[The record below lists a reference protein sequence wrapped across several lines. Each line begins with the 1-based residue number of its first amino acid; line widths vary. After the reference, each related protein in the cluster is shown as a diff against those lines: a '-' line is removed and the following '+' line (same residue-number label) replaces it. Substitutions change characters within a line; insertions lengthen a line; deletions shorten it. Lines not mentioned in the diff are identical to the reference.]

1 MKFKEYEMPDG
12 RKAVFEYD
20 ENGVGKITLEC
31 IDMLMGLIN
40 DRKTE
45 NCSEK
50 PNNCETCKHNKLE
63 WNYAEIVYPTDEY
76 IMVAHEKAI
85 HLVRKDSNVRVI
97 IDRRPQ
103 PDCPWK

>member
-1 MKFKEYEMPDG
+1 MTREDAIYWLEVLKMHSEKKD
-12 RKAVFEYD
+12 AQ
-20 ENGVGKITLEC
+20 KITEALNMAV
-31 IDMLMGLIN
+31 DAL
-40 DRKTE
+40 RK
-45 NCSEK
+45 
-50 PNNCETCKHNKLE
+50 
-63 WNYAEIVYPTDEY
+63 NYAEIVYPTDEY